1 MLNTAKNLSHE
12 PPRSPRIQIHG
23 YALIARLVDKG
34 RAAINGTIGDYYYE
48 CVLDK
53 ILFAFKALTGKDVGK
68 LLATGANDDEVA
80 EWIDTHGTPRTADEV
95 IEWSKFVERE
105 NRLLFDY
112 LENDDKMLSRKYGIS

>member
-1 MLNTAKNLSHE
+1 MLNSAKNLFHE
-12 PPRSPRIQIHG
+12 PPRSPRIQIRG

-34 RAAINGTIGDYYYE
+34 RAALNGTIGDYYYD

-53 ILFAFKALTGKDVGK
+53 ILFAFKALTGKEVGK
-68 LLATGANDDEVA
+68 VLATGATDDEVA

-105 NRLLFDY
+105 NRVLFDY